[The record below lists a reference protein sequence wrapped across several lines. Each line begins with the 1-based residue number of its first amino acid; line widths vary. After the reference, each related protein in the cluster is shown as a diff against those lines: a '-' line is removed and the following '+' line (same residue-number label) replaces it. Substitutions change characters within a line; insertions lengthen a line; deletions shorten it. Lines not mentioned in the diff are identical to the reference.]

1 MLKLTL
7 DEKCFKKKY
16 IDFVFSLDNK
26 VSKVCSVKIIS
37 VRLQP
42 FRLDRI
48 VLVNRMQERKA
59 SHNIAR

>member
-7 DEKCFKKKY
+7 DEKCFKKKN